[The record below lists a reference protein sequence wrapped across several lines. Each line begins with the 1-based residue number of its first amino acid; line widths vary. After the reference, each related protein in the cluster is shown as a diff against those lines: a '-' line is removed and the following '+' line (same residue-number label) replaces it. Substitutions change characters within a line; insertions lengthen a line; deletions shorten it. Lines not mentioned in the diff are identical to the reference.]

1 MQCPPTRPGLNGKKF
16 HLLPAASRTSIVSM
30 SNLSKITD
38 SSLIKAIFKSRCVFS
53 ITFAA
58 SATLI
63 DEAGKVPADIML
75 LYRSSISLA
84 VSCVEPLVIF
94 LIFSESIYFISWIE
108 LSGL

>member
-1 MQCPPTRPGLNGKKF
+1 
-16 HLLPAASRTSIVSM
+16 M

-38 SSLIKAIFKSRCVFS
+38 SSLIKAMFKSRCVF

-94 LIFSESIYFISWIE
+94 LILVRVFT
-108 LSGL
+108 LSPGLTSQDYNHKNLIKFDTR